1 MFQKNEIEGLQAIPS
16 RIVPTQNVPKKLWFL
31 VFKQLTE
38 GTTEKIKSSITSST
52 SHAAAPNC
60 YYLWSVMV
68 SPGGW
73 TEEIPAQE
81 TACGWEVEDK
91 VGIYAIAEF
100 FAFSELMATRQRTF
114 IKIKFFIVF
123 FLLIFLFSAIWLFCG
138 DPLYFPTC
146 LLPFPALV
154 VLSSRSFFNQF
165 ICLALGQLCRS
176 LTLKKQLMGKVSGEF
191 LL

>member
-1 MFQKNEIEGLQAIPS
+1 MENKIKAGNFQGMFQKNEIEGLQAIPS
-16 RIVPTQNVPKKLWFL
+16 RIVPTQSVPKKLWF
-31 VFKQLTE
+31 
-38 GTTEKIKSSITSST
+38 
-52 SHAAAPNC
+52 SHAAALNC

-73 TEEIPAQE
+73 TEEIPARE

-138 DPLYFPTC
+138 DPLYLPTC

-165 ICLALGQLCRS
+165 ICLALSQLCRS
-176 LTLKKQLMGKVSGEF
+176 LTLKK
-191 LL
+191 